1 VTKESKSIRHLLTRE
16 LLAVLFVTSL
26 TNLCGEILAPIL
38 PLYLRDGGIDA
49 RMIGLMFS
57 VMTVGIAISEVF
69 WGWLV
74 DRVDLKLA
82 IFMGTVLYGI
92 MITGLHFAN
101 SIPLLFVAFFIY
113 GFSRSPIFIVGR
125 WYMSVY
131 APPDMKAVAM
141 GIQGTAIAATQMVGG
156 FSSGFI
162 AKAWGFDVPLWLASG
177 LAISGGLFLLVI
189 GRWLNFQ
196 NHKQPS
202 REGNPAVK
210 PSPVVVGRDTKL
222 YTLFLGVLG
231 TLFFIAFGVVMTYL
245 PLFAAEVLGNDTAKI
260 GALFGMRGIVAVL
273 FQIPLG
279 RIADRGGKGRFLAIG
294 LALGA
299 LAMAGIALSS
309 SFALLVVSVLLL
321 SFGASFYFPTVTAM
335 LSERI
340 PVSWTGTAMG
350 IYGLME
356 DIGWIIGP
364 AVGGLLWT
372 SVWGIRSPFALGAI
386 VLVFAVVL
394 LQAGVHRVEP
404 KVAAAAISGANLR
417 DAGGS

>member
-1 VTKESKSIRHLLTRE
+1 MAKESKGIRRLLTRE

-26 TNLCGEILAPIL
+26 THLCGEILAPIL
-38 PLYLRDGGIDA
+38 PLYLRDGGIDP
-49 RMIGLMFS
+49 RTIGLMFS

-69 WGWLV
+69 WGWVV

-82 IFMGTVLYGI
+82 IFMGTVIYGI
-92 MITGLHFAN
+92 VITGLHFAN
-101 SIPLLFVAFFIY
+101 SVPLLFLAFFIY

-125 WYMSVY
+125 WYMGVY
-131 APPDMKAVAM
+131 APPDMKAVSMA
-141 GIQGTAIAATQMVGG
+141 IQATAISAMQMIGG

-177 LAISGGLFLLVI
+177 LAISAGLFLLAA

-202 REGNPAVK
+202 REGQPAVK
-210 PSPVVVGRDTKL
+210 SSPVVVGRDIKA

-245 PLFAAEVLGNDTAKI
+245 PLFAAEVVGNDTAKV
-260 GALFGMRGIVAVL
+260 GALFGMRGIVAVVTL
-273 FQIPLG
+273 IPLA
-279 RIADRGGKGRFLAIG
+279 RIADRGGKSRFLGVG

-309 SFALLVVSVLLL
+309 SFAMLVVSVLLL
-321 SFGASFYFPTVTAM
+321 SFGSSLYFPTVTAM
-335 LSERI
+335 LAERI
-340 PVSWTGTAMG
+340 PVFWTGTAMG

-364 AVGGLLWT
+364 AAGGLLWA
-372 SVWGIRSPFALGAI
+372 SVGMRSPFALGAI
-386 VLVFAVVL
+386 VLVLAVVL
-394 LQAGVHRVEP
+394 LQSGVHRVEP
-404 KVAAAAISGANLR
+404 KMATAAISGANPR